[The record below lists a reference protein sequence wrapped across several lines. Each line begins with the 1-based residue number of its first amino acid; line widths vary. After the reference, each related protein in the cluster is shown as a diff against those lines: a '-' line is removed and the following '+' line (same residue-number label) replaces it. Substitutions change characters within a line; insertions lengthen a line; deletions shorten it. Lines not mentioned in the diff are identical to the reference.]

1 LEDIIHPKQLT
12 NEPEWNESYYLAFY
26 DNQQQIGGV
35 SRLGYKP
42 NKEESMAFFFLFLP
56 DGSAGGYFQEKKLK
70 VFNDSLTVSGMT
82 HKWNPDGTWTYLFKG
97 NMIIV
102 DDPNDLPTVRE
113 NPSLISR
120 VSNAEMELEFIPISD
135 VYEYSEY
142 MTEESLELGKK
153 AGDKHWEQVANISGT
168 LVLGEKV
175 YEFKNIMGQRD
186 HTYGVRDWTGVG
198 NWLYYVIWFDEDLA
212 LNPAAIVGE
221 DGRLSTGGFIFKEGE
236 NIPLKT
242 INIIEQKFDDR
253 GMPIDSKLELEDYNG
268 EKYILKA
275 KPGPIIPVP
284 FEDKEGNESV
294 LVQSFGEFE
303 LNDIKGGY
311 GTFETLRKD

>member
-26 DNQQQIGGV
+26 DNHQQIGGV

-42 NKEESMAFFFLFLP
+42 NKEESMTFFFLFLP

-70 VFNDSLTVSGMT
+70 EFNDSLTVSGMT
-82 HKWNPDGTWTYLFKG
+82 HKWNPDGTWTYLFEG

-120 VSNAEMELEFIPISD
+120 VSNAKMEIEFTPISD

-168 LVLGEKV
+168 LILGEKK

-198 NWLYYVIWFDEDLA
+198 NWLYYVIWFNEDLA

-221 DGRLSTGGFIFKEGE
+221 DGRLSTGGFIFKDGE
-236 NIPLKT
+236 NIPLKA
-242 INIIEQKFDDR
+242 INIMEQKFDDK